1 MSFTLETTDQYD
13 ATKYTPMGTV
23 MSNNVEAVS
32 FFRAILGAF
41 QAPFGGK
48 NTAIQTA
55 VDRLTERGMIDFKNK
70 VSATFPNTLKVVG
83 LRTSITEVGGE
94 DQNTFMVLHVSG
106 TCLAPFGQSGGKRSD
121 QKRSDQK
128 LSGGKQ
134 KRKTK
139 STKRNNRKTR
149 RNV

>member
-48 NTAIQTA
+48 NTAIQNA
-55 VDRLTERGMIDFKNK
+55 VDRLTERGMIEFKNK

-83 LRTSITEVGGE
+83 LRTSIAEVGGE
-94 DQNTFMVLHVSG
+94 DQNTFMVLHISG
-106 TCLAPFGQSGGKRSD
+106 TCLAPFGQSGGKR
-121 QKRSDQK
+121 
-128 LSGGKQ
+128 KQ

-139 STKRNNRKTR
+139 SSKRNNRKTR

>member
-23 MSNNVEAVS
+23 ISNNVEAVS
-32 FFRAILGAF
+32 FFRAIIGAF

-55 VDRLTERGMIDFKNK
+55 VDRLTERGMIEFKNK
-70 VSATFPNTLKVVG
+70 VSATYPNTLKVVG
-83 LRTSITEVGGE
+83 LRTSIAEVGGE
-94 DQNTFMVLHVSG
+94 DQNTFMVLHISG
-106 TCLAPFGQSGGKRSD
+106 TCLAPFGQSGGKR
-121 QKRSDQK
+121 
-128 LSGGKQ
+128 

-139 STKRNNRKTR
+139 SSKKNNRKTR

>member
-48 NTAIQTA
+48 NVAIQTA
-55 VDRLTERGMIDFKNK
+55 VDRLTERGMIEFKNK

-83 LRTSITEVGGE
+83 LRTSIAEVGGE
-94 DQNTFMVLHVSG
+94 DQNTFMVLHISG
-106 TCLAPFGQSGGKRSD
+106 TCLAPFGQSGGEFSGTKRSGAKRSD
-121 QKRSDQK
+121 N
-128 LSGGKQ
+128 
-134 KRKTK
+134 KRKSK
-139 STKRNNRKTR
+139 SAKRNNRKTR
-149 RNV
+149 RNI

>member
-48 NTAIQTA
+48 NIAIQTA
-55 VDRLTERGMIDFKNK
+55 VDRLTERGMIEFKNK

-83 LRTSITEVGGE
+83 LRTSIAEVGGE
-94 DQNTFMVLHVSG
+94 DQNTFMVLHISG
-106 TCLAPFGQSGGKRSD
+106 TCLAPFGQSGGKRSG
-121 QKRSDQK
+121 SK
-128 LSGGKQ
+128 L
-134 KRKTK
+134 K
-139 STKRNNRKTR
+139 SAKRNNRKTR

>member
-48 NTAIQTA
+48 NVAIQTA
-55 VDRLTERGMIDFKNK
+55 VDRLTERGI
-70 VSATFPNTLKVVG
+70 
-83 LRTSITEVGGE
+83 I
-94 DQNTFMVLHVSG
+94 
-106 TCLAPFGQSGGKRSD
+106 
-121 QKRSDQK
+121 
-128 LSGGKQ
+128 
-134 KRKTK
+134 
-139 STKRNNRKTR
+139 
-149 RNV
+149 

>member
-32 FFRAILGAF
+32 FFRAIIGAF

-48 NTAIQTA
+48 NVAIQTA
-55 VDRLTERGMIDFKNK
+55 VDRLTERGMIEFKNK
-70 VSATFPNTLKVVG
+70 VAATFPNTLKVVG
-83 LRTSITEVGGE
+83 LRTSIAEVGGE
-94 DQNTFMVLHVSG
+94 DQNTFMVLHISG
-106 TCLAPFGQSGGKRSD
+106 TCLAPFGQSGGKRS
-121 QKRSDQK
+121 
-128 LSGGKQ
+128 GGKQ

-139 STKRNNRKTR
+139 SSKRNNRKTR

>member
-55 VDRLTERGMIDFKNK
+55 VDRLTERGMIEFKNK

-83 LRTSITEVGGE
+83 LRTSIAEVGGE
-94 DQNTFMVLHVSG
+94 DQNTFMVLHISG
-106 TCLAPFGQSGGKRSD
+106 TCLAPFGQSGGKRSEG
-121 QKRSDQK
+121 KRSE
-128 LSGGKQ
+128 GKQ
-134 KRKTK
+134 KRKTN
-139 STKRNNRKTR
+139 SNKRNNRKTR
-149 RNV
+149 RNL

>member
-48 NTAIQTA
+48 NVAIQTA
-55 VDRLTERGMIDFKNK
+55 VDRLTERGMIEFKNK

-83 LRTSITEVGGE
+83 LRTNVSEVGGE
-94 DQNTFMVLHVSG
+94 DSQTFLILHVSG
-106 TCLAPFGQSGGKRSD
+106 TCLAPFGQSGGKRN
-121 QKRSDQK
+121 RSDP
-128 LSGGKQ
+128 

-139 STKRNNRKTR
+139 SSKRNNRKTR
-149 RNV
+149 RNM

>member
-48 NTAIQTA
+48 NVAIQTA
-55 VDRLTERGMIDFKNK
+55 VDRLTERGMIEFKNK

-83 LRTSITEVGGE
+83 LRTSIAEVGGE
-94 DQNTFMVLHVSG
+94 DQNTFMVLHISG
-106 TCLAPFGQSGGKRSD
+106 TCLAPFGQSGGECSGAKRSD
-121 QKRSDQK
+121 N
-128 LSGGKQ
+128 
-134 KRKTK
+134 KRKSK
-139 STKRNNRKTR
+139 SAKRNNRKTR
-149 RNV
+149 RNTPRYYA